1 MKGADGR
8 IGSVLENRE
17 KGAELRGPDD
27 CVIPDPGSTLAVAFT
42 GLRAWREG
50 KRIRRSP
57 P

>member
-42 GLRAWREG
+42 GLRACREG
-50 KRIRRSP
+50 KRIRR
-57 P
+57 